1 MESSPE
7 VLAVEGLAGTASA
20 TLGALQLTDS
30 DFKVPHLR
38 VNLPGQLVAL
48 EGLALNAKGKSG
60 GDNVEVHLQAPK
72 LDVSPERA
80 QGESASLTVKVNGA
94 QRNANI
100 VLKLSGAEGS
110 AKALKIA
117 ALTLDVDAQQQE
129 NAIKGTLTTPVTGNL
144 ESKLF
149 ELPKIVA
156 DFTVSGPTIPQK
168 SMKVPL
174 SGWVRADLG
183 KEVGRRR
190 SDHQVRSEQ
199 HQSEARRTEF
209 QSDGVQLRCR
219 HRPAERRQ
227 VSAAESRA
235 VRRPAARSRRAR
247 RRPRKNRSICPR

>member
-1 MESSPE
+1 
-7 VLAVEGLAGTASA
+7 
-20 TLGALQLTDS
+20 
-30 DFKVPHLR
+30 
-38 VNLPGQLVAL
+38 
-48 EGLALNAKGKSG
+48 
-60 GDNVEVHLQAPK
+60 
-72 LDVSPERA
+72 
-80 QGESASLTVKVNGA
+80 KVNGV

-100 VLKLSGAEGS
+100 VLKLSSAEGS

-183 KEVGRRR
+183 KQAVAADLKTKFDQ
-190 SDHQVRSEQ
+190 SNILAKLNMEQ
-199 HQSEARRTEF
+199 FSAPAYRF
-209 QSDGVQLRCR
+209 DVAIDQLNVDKYL
-219 HRPAERRQ
+219 PPKQAGTPEKPKGGTQ
-227 VSAAESRA
+227 QE
-235 VRRPAARSRRAR
+235 PEK
-247 RRPRKNRSICPR
+247 P